1 MSSFPS
7 SSMCGPFDASA
18 SSTTTSLRCG
28 CSRRTSPSSRFAAA
42 LQRACA
48 SQSFF
53 FDPSVFAIGSGASGN
68 TSRSSGCTS
77 TAPSIMW

>member
-7 SSMCGPFDASA
+7 NSMCGPFDASA

-28 CSRRTSPSSRFAAA
+28 CSRRTSPSSRFAA
-42 LQRACA
+42 LR